1 MHSASSTEYWLAGKL
16 MYSAAG
22 ASKQEYISGHPSTS
36 GQGEIEFGE
45 SKGGR
50 RRVPSG
56 RSSCLTEMDSER
68 QATKRAL
75 GPDDGETA
83 DDEGDEEEDARTTA
97 PERRKETETGGVER
111 RDAAIGVS
119 RERGRVGCRRGEWL
133 RVVASR
139 CGPD

>member
-1 MHSASSTEYWLAGKL
+1 MRSASSTEYWLAGKP

-36 GQGEIEFGE
+36 GQGEIEFRE
-45 SKGGR
+45 SRGGR

-56 RSSCLTEMDSER
+56 RSSCLTEIDSER
-68 QATKRAL
+68 RATKRAL

-83 DDEGDEEEDARTTA
+83 DDEEGDDEEEARTTA
-97 PERRKETETGGVER
+97 QERRKATETGGGER

-119 RERGRVGCRRGEWL
+119 RARGRVGCRRGGL
-133 RVVASR
+133 
-139 CGPD
+139 GPD